1 MSAIEQEPQTA
12 SLAAV
17 TAEAVVL
24 TLQVPGSG
32 LDTPLSAVAQ
42 KTTPFK
48 LIRVRGIAWI
58 SSATVAHLSAV
69 RLRQGTTTGGV
80 QVGPAFAQQAATTD
94 PTGGAF
100 VAFEFIDAAPVGLTY
115 VITAASSASATVNVI
130 ASVTGF
136 YV

>member
-1 MSAIEQEPQTA
+1 VSAIEQEPQQG

-17 TAEAVVL
+17 TTEAVIL
-24 TLQVPGSG
+24 QLQVPGSG

-48 LIRVRGIAWI
+48 VIRVRGIAWI
-58 SSATVAHLSAV
+58 SSATAAHLSGV
-69 RLRQGTTTGGV
+69 RLRQGTTIGGV
-80 QVGPAFAQQAATTD
+80 QVGPAFAAQIATTD
-94 PTGGAF
+94 PTGGSF
-100 VAFEFIDAAPVGLTY
+100 VSFEFIDTAPVGLPY

-136 YV
+136 NV